1 MHITEILLRVD
12 RERLFD
18 DKCGKSCRY
27 TIIYQ
32 GWYSSKIIKTKYTLE
47 NIVHVIIEIKLRK
60 EIRLLS

>member
-18 DKCGKSCRY
+18 DKCGKSC
-27 TIIYQ
+27 IYQ

-47 NIVHVIIEIKLRK
+47 NIVHAIIEIKLRK
-60 EIRLLS
+60 EIWLLS